1 MIPGI
6 LTILGLLPLWEKL
19 TGLGVVAAAIL
30 VAIYFGFQYS
40 HSLHGFLAVSVIQ
53 FGVGVCA
60 GLYLANRGLNLSL
73 KQAAVPVNPT
83 SR

>member
-19 TGLGVVAAAIL
+19 VGLGVVVVAGL
-30 VAIYFGFQYS
+30 VVVFLGFQHS
-40 HSLHGFLAVSVIQ
+40 HTLLGFLTNSAIV
-53 FGVGVCA
+53 FGLGVGV

-73 KQAAVPVNPT
+73 RQG
-83 SR
+83 